1 MLNVNDFIFDELI
14 RTRKLNDDDLKVEW
28 ETLHKLVFDTPSA
41 SWVDVRLYENVDNE
55 LLKRGIDMMKN
66 K

>member
-14 RTRKLNDDDLKVEW
+14 RTRKLNDDGLKIEW
-28 ETLHKLVFDTPSA
+28 ETLHTLVFDTPSA
-41 SWVDVRLYENVDNE
+41 SWVDVRLFENVDNE